1 MKSTSRGRPLKNNN
15 VITIN
20 DLTTQYLSTKKDKY
34 DNETVYFK
42 IVDNRQ
48 KLKSL
53 FEVNDK
59 EGGLLKFP
67 FWLTP
72 EEETILKVKSK
83 WMNISDELIPQETY
97 NLNIDFTSYT
107 LEVNEKTIKGYY
119 AKISKVKKSKSVLE
133 NIEIDISN

>member
-1 MKSTSRGRPLKNNN
+1 MKLFTLK
-15 VITIN
+15 
-20 DLTTQYLSTKKDKY
+20 
-34 DNETVYFK
+34 F
-42 IVDNRQ
+42 VDNRQ

-59 EGGLLKFP
+59 EGGLLKCP

-107 LEVNEKTIKGYY
+107 LEVDEKTIKGYY